1 MGKFTVVKASERI
14 ENQVIK
20 PEFTPSVYQKAVYD
34 NLQFGSGNL
43 VIDAV
48 AGSGKSTTIVNALK
62 LIPEN
67 FTVLFLAFNKAI
79 VEELSLKI
87 GNQPNVTVKTL
98 HSLGASGVMST
109 FKSRL
114 DNSKYRTYIYD
125 AIKFGSIKPTF
136 ELEEEENLD
145 YKQNIVKLVDL
156 CRAYL
161 CNTIQGLNNIADK
174 YLINVIDNE
183 VEMALNVVSWGKN
196 NTAKIDFTDMIF
208 LPNVKKLDMQKFD
221 YVFIDECQDLNTA
234 QRELFLQTL
243 KPTGRFIA
251 VGDPRQAIYGFAG
264 ADVESFNVLKSL
276 PNTKLLP
283 LSVCYRCDEN
293 IINLAKTIVPQIEAK
308 NNAPKGIVNRE
319 AKLADIQDGDMIL
332 CRVTAPLVALCMN
345 YIANNVKA
353 YVKGRDIGLNLINMI
368 KKTNR
373 RETKDVLERLN
384 SELHK
389 IALKVM
395 NRTRCTLQEAKQD
408 SLYTSHQD
416 KVQAIEVIANNLKTS
431 QAVINRIENLFKEN
445 DRSGICLS
453 TIHKAKGLE
462 SNNVYIICEDKLLLK
477 RAMRTEWGAEQ
488 EHNLVYVAYT
498 RAKHNLGFVTD
509 FDFDQYRK
517 DN

>member
-1 MGKFTVVKASERI
+1 MSK
-14 ENQVIK
+14 
-20 PEFTPSVYQKAVYD
+20 EFTPSRYQSAVYE
-34 NLQFGSGNL
+34 NIQSGSGNI

-67 FTVLFLAFNKAI
+67 YSVLFLAFNKAI
-79 VEELSLKI
+79 VEELKLKI
-87 GNQPNVTVKTL
+87 GYQSNVEVKTL
-98 HSLGASGVMST
+98 HSLGAGSVMRT
-109 FKSRL
+109 FKSQL
-114 DNSKYRTYIYD
+114 DNSKYRRYISD

-136 ELEEEENLD
+136 ELEEEEILD
-145 YKQNIVKLVDL
+145 YRQNIYSLVDL

-161 CNTIQGLNNIADK
+161 CNDVKSLFTIAGK

-196 NTAKIDFTDMIF
+196 NTTKIDFTDMIF
-208 LPNVKKLDMQKFD
+208 LPNVKKLDMPKFD

-283 LSVCYRCDEN
+283 LSVCYRCDAE
-293 IINLAKTIVPQIEAK
+293 IINLAKSIVPQIESK
-308 NNAPKGIVNRE
+308 DNAESGNVNRD
-319 AKLADIQDGDMIL
+319 AKITDIQDGDMIL
-332 CRVTAPLVALCMN
+332 CRVTAPLVGLCMN
-345 YIANNVKA
+345 YIANGVKA

-373 RETKDVLERLN
+373 RNTTDVLERLN

-416 KVQAIEVIANNLKTS
+416 KIQAIEVIAKDLKTA

-462 SNNVYIICEDKLLLK
+462 SDNVYIIHEDKLLLK
-477 RAMRTEWGAEQ
+477 RAMRTEWSAEQ

-509 FDFDQYRK
+509 YDFYGNRQ
-517 DN
+517 N